1 MTVKEKG
8 NTMRKYLRAIAR
20 AKMERAGVVHINKPR
35 RDIRGYKTDSYFA
48 ENWRK
53 GLPTATKHYIYA

>member
-1 MTVKEKG
+1 
-8 NTMRKYLRAIAR
+8 MRKYLRSIAR
-20 AKMERAGVVHINKPR
+20 AKMEREGVKHINKPR

>member
-1 MTVKEKG
+1 
-8 NTMRKYLRAIAR
+8 MRKYLRSIAR

-35 RDIRGYKTDSYFA
+35 RDIRGFKADSYFA

-53 GLPTATKHYIYA
+53 ELPTPKKYIYA